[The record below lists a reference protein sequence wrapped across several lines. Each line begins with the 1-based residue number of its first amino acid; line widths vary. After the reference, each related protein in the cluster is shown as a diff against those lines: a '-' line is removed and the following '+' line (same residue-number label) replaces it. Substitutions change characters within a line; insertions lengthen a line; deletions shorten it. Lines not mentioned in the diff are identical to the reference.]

1 MKGKV
6 DFKLRLYSREVS
18 HKGSEFHL
26 KGRFCWSLDV
36 HGGDEDSSLMTSR
49 LLVRGFDCND
59 SFIVEEGAVGEY
71 CIFDVE
77 TASQFHRRERSGEA
91 LFKGWTIEK

>member
-18 HKGSEFHL
+18 HNGSEFHL

-59 SFIVEEGAVGEY
+59 SFIVEEGEDGRAVGEY

-77 TASQFHRRERSGEA
+77 TASQFHFLRVGQS
-91 LFKGWTIEK
+91 KSN